1 MKPYT
6 DRNIK
11 STTQV
16 SLPFG
21 TMIFTHGYWQRRNQT
36 TYQYSFDE
44 WFDADQM
51 QPTNWRHLG
60 NRKDVRDLMISEGK
74 ATPGEGRR
82 IYQNINSK
90 TMGISQ
96 RQSLN
101 DNIVKQ
107 QWPGRTIT
115 NQHHHT

>member
-74 ATPGEGRR
+74 ATPGEADAYIKILTQKQWAFRKGNHSMT
-82 IYQNINSK
+82 ILLSNS
-90 TMGISQ
+90 GPVE
-96 RQSLN
+96 L
-101 DNIVKQ
+101 
-107 QWPGRTIT
+107 
-115 NQHHHT
+115 